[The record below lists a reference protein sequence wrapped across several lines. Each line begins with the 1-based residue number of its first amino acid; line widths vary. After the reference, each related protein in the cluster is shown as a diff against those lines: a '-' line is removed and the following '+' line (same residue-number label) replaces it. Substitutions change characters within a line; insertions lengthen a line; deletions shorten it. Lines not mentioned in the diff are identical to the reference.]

1 MNGRVVIALVLLLAA
16 WVWWLSPL
24 SPREP
29 SVLPESATGLARCPS
44 PPRAMAFDAPLQ
56 SPVPRGLDAFR
67 LPAATLQPLA
77 GISIDARVLGREDY
91 RLGREA
97 DLSPTDLALGWG
109 RMRDDAVLSKLDIS
123 QSGRWYFYRWQDAPP
138 LPPDEIVR
146 TSANM
151 HMIPADESVAR
162 ALARVDADQRVR
174 IEGWLVEAQA
184 GDGWTWRSSL
194 TREDSGDGACEVVY
208 VCSLQVL

>member
-1 MNGRVVIALVLLLAA
+1 MNGRVLIVLVLLLAA

-24 SPREP
+24 SPREA
-29 SVLPESATGLARCPS
+29 SVLPETATGLARCPP
-44 PPRAMAFDAPLQ
+44 PPRGAPFAAPLQ
-56 SPVPRGLDAFR
+56 SPVPRGLGAFR
-67 LPAATLQPLA
+67 LSAATLQPLA

-91 RLGREA
+91 RLGRES

-109 RMRDDAVLSKLDIS
+109 RMRDDDVLSRLDIS
-123 QSGRWYFYRWQDAPP
+123 QSGRWYYYRWQDAPP

-151 HMIPADESVAR
+151 HMIPADASVAR

-184 GDGWTWRSSL
+184 SDGWSWRSSL
-194 TREDSGDGACEVVY
+194 TRDDSGDGACEVVY